1 MQEQPNELPVWTYR
15 GYKLRPSEFNT
26 ALVHFY
32 RAEISRANAWRSR
45 LDVTTNWALVAT
57 GAAITFGFSE
67 QYTNHSI
74 IILNTF
80 LITLFLFIE
89 ARRYRYYELWS
100 YRVRL
105 IETDFYAAMLIPP
118 FKPRAEWSEKLAH
131 SLLAPRFP
139 ISVWEAF
146 GRRLRRN
153 YLWIYAVLLLAWLAK
168 LLLYPLPIETW
179 EELVRRAHIGIIP
192 GAVVLGVVGAYYL
205 ALVLIAVLTFRLR
218 ASSGEVLSR
227 HENLRQV
234 SPRQKG
240 VSAQMDVDESSVE
253 RT

>member
-1 MQEQPNELPVWTYR
+1 MVFLMQEPNNEPSVWTYR

-32 RAEISRANAWRSR
+32 RAEISRANTWRRR

-57 GAAITFGFSE
+57 GAAITFGFSD

-74 IILNTF
+74 IILNSV

-118 FKPRAEWSEKLAH
+118 FKPRAEWSDKLAK
-131 SLLAPRFP
+131 SLLVPKFP
-139 ISVWEAF
+139 ISAWEAF

-153 YLWIYAVLLLAWLAK
+153 YLGIYFVLLLAWIAK
-168 LLLYPLPIETW
+168 LSLYPTPIETW
-179 EELVRRAHIGIIP
+179 GELVRRAHIGIIP
-192 GAVVLGVVGAYYL
+192 GPSVMLIV
-205 ALVLIAVLTFRLR
+205 ALVYLSLIVIAGVTMRLR
-218 ASSGEVLSR
+218 AASGEILPR

-234 SPRQKG
+234 EPKHPSK
-240 VSAQMDVDESSVE
+240 
-253 RT
+253 

>member
-74 IILNTF
+74 IILNTL
-80 LITLFLFIE
+80 LITLFLVIE

-118 FKPRAEWSEKLAH
+118 FKPRAEWSDKLAQ

-168 LLLYPLPIETW
+168 LMLYPTPLETW
-179 EELVRRAHIGIIP
+179 SDLIRRAHIGIVP
-192 GAVVLGVVGAYYL
+192 GSVVLLIVGAYYA
-205 ALVLIAVLTFRLR
+205 ALIVIAVLTFRLR
-218 ASSGEVLSR
+218 AATGEILPR

-234 SPRQKG
+234 SPRSRD
-240 VSAQMDVDESSVE
+240 SAPPDNSGEN
-253 RT
+253 T